1 MAGRLSQFAGKKA
14 VLLVVAAPAEAAA
27 VRAGISGGE
36 AVKRE
41 ERQEKGTGWQVEA
54 LGHGVE
60 LLETGVGKVNA
71 AAATSLALD
80 SRRHAAVV
88 NVGIC
93 GALVPLDELP
103 LGSVVVADRC
113 VYADEGVQTPE
124 GFRGLAQMGFP
135 LGPFEG
141 ESIPT
146 HYGLQ
151 ALAGSL
157 GRVGGIATV
166 STCSGTDAMAAAV
179 VLRTG
184 AIAEA
189 MEGAA
194 IAHVLARAH
203 PGLPFAEIRVVSNST
218 GDRARQKWDIK
229 GALERLRLV
238 ASELAGS

>member
-14 VLLVVAAPAEAAA
+14 VLMVVAAPSEAAA
-27 VRAGISGGE
+27 VRAGIRGVAG
-36 AVKRE
+36 ANRRE
-41 ERQEKGTGWQVEA
+41 TEEKDTKWQVEE
-54 LGHGVE
+54 LGHGFD

-71 AAATSLALD
+71 AAATVLAV
-80 SRRHAAVV
+80 SSGRHAAVV

-93 GALVPLDELP
+93 GALVPLNELP

-113 VYADEGVQTPE
+113 AYADEGVQTPD
-124 GFRGLAQMGFP
+124 GFRGLGQLGFP
-135 LGPFEG
+135 LGPFDG

-146 HYGLQ
+146 HSGLR
-151 ALAGSL
+151 ALVGTM

-166 STCSGTDAMAAAV
+166 STCSGTDALAAAV
-179 VLRTG
+179 ALRTG

-203 PGLPFAEIRVVSNST
+203 PGLAFAEIRVVSNST
-218 GDRARQKWDIK
+218 GDRSRQKWDIK

-238 ASELAGS
+238 VSELAGA